1 MAAQSS
7 KPDDGKHYDRTPGP
21 RTNTALA
28 NWQEFE
34 TSLQERQSDIAAML
48 PSHVSKARFLATA
61 VSAVK
66 QNPDLLKASARS
78 LMGAVT
84 KAAQD
89 GLLPDGREG
98 VITAYNGE
106 AKWNPMTHGLRKRA
120 RELESMIIDC
130 QVVHEHDHFVWH
142 QGDDPKI
149 EHTPTQL
156 GAKRGSM
163 IGAYAIFKSKD
174 RAVLHREVMNADQIE
189 TVHGQSNAKN
199 SLMWTKFVEEA
210 WRKTVLRRGIKSVPV
225 GEQLENIVHRDDD
238 DFVFEGTPPVISDA
252 GVMTP
257 PRPKQSEFEQSK
269 PQDAAAAEKA
279 KPAEKSAKAAEPQKS
294 SPDGRPEPPPPD
306 GVVDEIP
313 QGQERGPRRD
323 QDVPSSYRKDPENAV
338 DVEEERDEDEDGPS
352 ANFAEAQKMLA
363 RMTDSIKA
371 DPDMDLDQLS
381 TMGKT
386 NIAEFA
392 DLTDD
397 ERAMLRG
404 TWVST
409 ILEAKRAKSKPK
421 KSK

>member
-1 MAAQSS
+1 MATTKTTDKTETANAPQEAPSKGAIALRLNYPKSLQEYANIDARQWQVLSDVIFPNAQSS
-7 KPDDGKHYDRTPGP
+7 QSIVLAVQYCKARNLDIMKKVVHIVPMYS
-21 RTNTALA
+21 TALKA
-28 NWQEFE
+28 LVDTIWPGIAEVRITATRTGDYAGKDAAEFGDEMEREFTATNQQGNVTKTE
-34 TSLQERQSDIAAML
+34 TVYFPEWCCITVYRMVRGVRCAFVGPKVYWDEAYATESRFSDIPNEMWK
-48 PSHVSKARFLATA
+48 SR
-61 VSAVK
+61 
-66 QNPDLLKASARS
+66 R
-78 LMGAVT
+78 
-84 KAAQD
+84 
-89 GLLPDGREG
+89 
-98 VITAYNGE
+98 NG
-106 AKWNPMTHGLRKRA
+106 
-120 RELESMIIDC
+120 
-130 QVVHEHDHFVWH
+130 
-142 QGDDPKI
+142 
-149 EHTPTQL
+149 
-156 GAKRGSM
+156 
-163 IGAYAIFKSKD
+163 
-174 RAVLHREVMNADQIE
+174 
-189 TVHGQSNAKN
+189 
-199 SLMWTKFVEEA
+199 
-210 WRKTVLRRGIKSVPV
+210 
-225 GEQLENIVHRDDD
+225 QLEKCAEAAALRAAFPEELGGEYTAEEMHGRVI
-238 DFVFEGTPPVISDA
+238 EGTAAETHYATTGAEA

-306 GVVDEIP
+306 GVVDEVP

-363 RMTDSIKA
+363 RMTDSIKS
-371 DPDMDLDQLS
+371 DPDMDLDQFS

-404 TWVST
+404 TWLST